1 MLTPKGE
8 AETSHCKMVSLPSD
22 WDWCKL
28 IKLTS
33 GETIKII
40 YIYISLIIKLKLILL
55 LLYIYQQVRFNLQLM
70 CKKKKDFKYLLFEQL
85 NENRLK

>member
-33 GETIKII
+33 GGTIKTI
-40 YIYISLIIKLKLILL
+40 YLLIFKLKVILL
-55 LLYIYQQVRFNLQLM
+55 LLYINQQVRFNLQLM
-70 CKKKKDFKYLLFEQL
+70 CKKKKIKYLLFEQL
-85 NENRLK
+85 NKNRLK